1 MDHFEIGRS
10 LGKGGFAEVFLVKK
24 KTDEKFYAMKVIEKD
39 KLKVSNLAKYAHTER
54 NILSIMDH
62 PFIVKLNSAFQTKN
76 KLYLVMDYCPG
87 Y

>member
-24 KTDEKFYAMKVIEKD
+24 KTDEKFYAMKVIEKN
-39 KLKVSNLAKYAHTER
+39 KLKVSNLAKYALTER

-62 PFIVKLNSAFQTKN
+62 PFIVKLNSAFQTEN
-76 KLYLVMDYCPG
+76 KLYLVMDYCSG